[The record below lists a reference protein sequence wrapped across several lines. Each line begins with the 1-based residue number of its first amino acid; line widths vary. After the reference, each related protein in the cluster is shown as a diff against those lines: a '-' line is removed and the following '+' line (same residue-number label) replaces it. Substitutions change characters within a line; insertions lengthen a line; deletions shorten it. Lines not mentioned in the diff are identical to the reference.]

1 MSLSG
6 YSIKKSPFSY
16 VSNLLLVKLRL
27 FDQNVKISTK
37 IFFLKNH
44 APKVQILSFGQRVF
58 SKKKEKIDGNF
69 SSVKESRKSNKNK
82 FAINLFGL
90 VWYDC

>member
-1 MSLSG
+1 MYQIYFLLNLDYLIKMSKFRPK
-6 YSIKKSPFSY
+6 Y
-16 VSNLLLVKLRL
+16 
-27 FDQNVKISTK
+27 
-37 IFFLKNH
+37 FFLNH

-58 SKKKEKIDGNF
+58 RKKKEKIDGNF